1 MKSNSRDEIKH
12 MMVEC
17 DIIICIGNQWM
28 SVVKNGC
35 DCYSKDEIVVTKS
48 NWFNDECDPIGWT
61 STMDKL
67 NPSVT
72 HCTNFIGWF
81 CDTKTGGWMWPS
93 WWNEDPKCCGD
104 EWEEFW

>member
-1 MKSNSRDEIKH
+1 MHATNWTSK
-12 MMVEC
+12 
-17 DIIICIGNQWM
+17 
-28 SVVKNGC
+28 KNEVWW
-35 DCYSKDEIVVTKS
+35 KMQP
-48 NWFNDECDPIGWT
+48 NGWT